1 MLVSISSQKPLQ
13 ELCDHIRI
21 STCQC
26 YTSHGIHFALL
37 VCRSHQQGQSMGRSF
52 STRAQHGWIFQSGDY
67 LDETI
72 DPMEILQV
80 MVISGR
86 RLGRGE
92 YGALHEQQLFSTAI
106 LEKLA
111 QKFQSL
117 DDSIYLYSIGR
128 LQVLC
133 VQYVGRIYICGFMAR
148 Y

>member
-1 MLVSISSQKPLQ
+1 
-13 ELCDHIRI
+13 
-21 STCQC
+21 
-26 YTSHGIHFALL
+26 
-37 VCRSHQQGQSMGRSF
+37 MGWSF
-52 STRAQHGWIFQSGDY
+52 SARAQYGWVFQSGDH

-72 DPMEILQV
+72 DPMEILQI

-86 RLGRGE
+86 HLGRGE
-92 YGALHEQQLFSTAI
+92 YGALYEQQLFSTAI

-133 VQYVGRIYICGFMAR
+133 FQYVGCIYICGFMAR
-148 Y
+148 YRIEAFGLGMADLFVFIA